1 MRLAPYRPRI
11 HLLETGLDD
20 VLQAELD
27 SFGIYRPLV
36 LTDVR
41 PGTSAYLAEML
52 DMISAARVEAD
63 TALHLCEG
71 GCTLAQARTIARRLF
86 SEGRDGLVAIG
97 GRAAIDLG
105 KYAAREFCRVRPG
118 LAFRAS
124 DLRPMPLIVIPAGP
138 EDGAGLRASVRVRE
152 GDGRYLC
159 LQDEAFVPAAVI
171 CDMRLH
177 TILDDRAAVC
187 ADLDVVMHCIE
198 TLTRSRI
205 SPPARGMAIDGLRR
219 AWRMLGR
226 RAAGS
231 VEPRTAEEV
240 FSAAVNS
247 ALAEDGGLGAVHALA
262 LAIEEE
268 LNGPEPHG
276 FYHAAVFGPVMT
288 FNAPAIARA
297 IPDIEEAMEV
307 SGGVA
312 GIAAAISGI
321 AEHLGLPVTL
331 GSIGLDRA
339 ARARIASSV
348 STDSAN
354 VTNPRHVS
362 KADYRS
368 ILDGS
373 I

>member
-1 MRLAPYRPRI
+1 MRMAPYRPRI

-27 SFGIYRPLV
+27 SLGIYRPLV
-36 LTDVR
+36 VTDA
-41 PGTSAYLAEML
+41 PWGTSAYLAEAL
-52 DMISAARVEAD
+52 DVLFAERVETGA
-63 TALHLCEG
+63 AMHLCEG
-71 GCTLAQARTIARRLF
+71 GCTLRQARAAARRLF
-86 SEGRDGLVAIG
+86 AEGRDGVVAIG

-105 KYAAREFCRVRPG
+105 KYAAREFCRVRPDMRQRTRD
-118 LAFRAS
+118 F
-124 DLRPMPLIVIPAGP
+124 RPMPLIVIPGSP
-138 EDGAGLRASVRVRE
+138 EDGAGLRASVRVRD
-152 GDGRYLC
+152 GDGRYLS

-171 CDMRLH
+171 CDMHLH
-177 TILDDRAAVC
+177 ATLDDRAALC
-187 ADLDVVMHCIE
+187 ADLDVAMHCIE

-226 RAAGS
+226 RAAGA
-231 VEPRTAEEV
+231 VAPRAAEEV

-247 ALAEDGGLGAVHALA
+247 ALAEDGGLGAVHALG

-276 FYHAAVFGPVMT
+276 YYHAAVFGPVMT

-312 GIAAAISGI
+312 GIAAAMTRI
-321 AEHLGLPVTL
+321 AERLGLPVTL
-331 GSIGLDRA
+331 DSIGLDRA
-339 ARARIASSV
+339 ARARIASTV
-348 STDSAN
+348 STDAAN

-368 ILDGS
+368 ILSGS